1 MAPRSSS
8 SKTAAI
14 AGTLAGLL
22 AAGLAA
28 AYLYEQRQQEQAPAR
43 PVTVASAGTVALDGK
58 AAQVAVAAPDAKP
71 MLGRE
76 QAVAALMALPELQAW
91 SARIEKESGGKA
103 HGAVMEYDTQL
114 RTVNGKRYYQLS
126 FVENSSDA
134 AQRWESFLVGQTD
147 GEILVDDDV
156 DNTLLPLQRWR
167 AEKHPLQRNGLGE

>member
-28 AYLYEQRQQEQAPAR
+28 AYLYEQRQQEAPAR

-58 AAQVAVAAPDAKP
+58 AAQVAAVAAPDAKP